1 MSEAKEAMKKKFRD
15 AMELGADRSI
25 PPKEALGQ
33 ALDGICKDC
42 ETISTFA
49 EARGQRKKAIA
60 ARLHEERKAHNY
72 KQQDV
77 ADMTGIHVVTL
88 SGYEIG
94 RNEPPAEA
102 LVRLA
107 DVYGVSLDYLLCR
120 TDEK

>member
-1 MSEAKEAMKKKFRD
+1 MSETRDAMKKKFRD
-15 AMELGADRSI
+15 AEELAADTSI
-25 PPKEALGQ
+25 PAKDAVNQ
-33 ALDGICKDC
+33 VLDGIRKDYAAI
-42 ETISTFA
+42 TTYA
-49 EARGQRKKAIA
+49 EARAQRKKAVA
-60 ARLHEERKAHNY
+60 ARLHTERKAHNY

-77 ADMTGIHVVTL
+77 ANMTGIHIVTL

-94 RNEPPAEA
+94 KSEPPMEA